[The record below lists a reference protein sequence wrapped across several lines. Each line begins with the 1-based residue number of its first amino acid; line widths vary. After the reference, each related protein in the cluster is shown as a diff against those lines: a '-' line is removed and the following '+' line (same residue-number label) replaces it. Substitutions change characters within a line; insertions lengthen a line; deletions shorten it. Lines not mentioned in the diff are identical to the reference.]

1 MSIAEQTLAVQLE
14 QAGIPFE
21 REFRFAPEEWCRA
34 NGYVTPTRR
43 PKKWRADFRIDWSLI
58 DRFWS
63 GLLVEIEGAVYVQ
76 GRHTRGAGFEADLAK
91 YNAAAEL
98 GFRVLRYSTGQVN
111 DGTAIA
117 QIRRI
122 VNMEEEPNAA

>member
-1 MSIAEQTLAVQLE
+1 MTTSPAEHLLEVQLE

-21 REFRFAPEEWCRA
+21 REYRFAPEDWCRA
-34 NGYVTPTRR
+34 HGYVTPTGR

-63 GLLVEIEGAVYVQ
+63 GLLIEVEGAVYTQ

-98 GFRVLRYSTGQVN
+98 GYRVLRYSTSQVN
-111 DGTAIA
+111 DGTAIE
-117 QIRRI
+117 QIRRVI
-122 VNMEEEPNAA
+122 NMEDAAA